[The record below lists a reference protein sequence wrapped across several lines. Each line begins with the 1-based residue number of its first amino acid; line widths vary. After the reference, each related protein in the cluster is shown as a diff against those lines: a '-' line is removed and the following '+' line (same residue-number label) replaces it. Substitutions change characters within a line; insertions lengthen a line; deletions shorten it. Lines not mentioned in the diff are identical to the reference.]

1 MSIVAVMLTYRL
13 IHFTNV
19 VLLQKLAG
27 FIRVANILKRFGGI
41 LGTFIE
47 KNLFT
52 TRVLTGERV
61 NQKKSLESD
70 IGCESELTS
79 STNLLMLYTLLWI
92 IMYRS
97 SFVLC

>member
-13 IHFTNV
+13 VHFTNV

-61 NQKKSLESD
+61 NQK
-70 IGCESELTS
+70 S
-79 STNLLMLYTLLWI
+79 SWNQTFVSKVNLPHQRT
-92 IMYRS
+92 
-97 SFVLC
+97 C